1 MPAVSSIHWPQAHEA
16 CLAKCNFRSHWLTTV
31 VHELVNKP
39 YITPSSHSGLPGFW
53 FVASDL
59 WNTFP
64 SHSGT
69 AFPAFRASHGF
80 TPSKKASLRIT
91 TIQPTFD
98 TSSTWA
104 CVPGGEPKG
113 AQAGVC
119 WRAAVLG
126 SWASCICTQASP
138 VAASLGL
145 TEQVRNEHRWWPD
158 FSFPLEDIPWLL
170 VSWRCGTVFPSL
182 PVQKSYG
189 TLSQEQQGPLLEPRY
204 KKIPSVLDQIS

>member
-158 FSFPLEDIPWLL
+158 FFFPLEDPMAPGVLKMRDSVPLSPSTEKLWN
-170 VSWRCGTVFPSL
+170 SFPRTTGTIIRA
-182 PVQKSYG
+182 QI
-189 TLSQEQQGPLLEPRY
+189 QENSFSFRPN
-204 KKIPSVLDQIS
+204 